1 MHPPTDG
8 FLHPPTFYRTGATGS
23 LRGRAKRL
31 WIRASSKVDDDYSAA
46 ERGPSLPC
54 VGSTKAPPRWWPR

>member
-8 FLHPPTFYRTGATGS
+8 FSTPPTFYRTGATGS

-31 WIRASSKVDDDYSAA
+31 WIRAS
-46 ERGPSLPC
+46 
-54 VGSTKAPPRWWPR
+54 